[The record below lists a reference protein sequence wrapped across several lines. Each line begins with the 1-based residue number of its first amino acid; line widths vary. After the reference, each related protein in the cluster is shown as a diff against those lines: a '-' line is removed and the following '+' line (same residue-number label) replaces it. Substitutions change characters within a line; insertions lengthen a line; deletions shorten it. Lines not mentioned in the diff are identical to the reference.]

1 VSSTTFDSLA
11 KSVCDYLAG
20 ISSLALTEGVNLFAG
35 LQPDEPDQLVCVF
48 ERPGQ
53 KPLMTFV
60 GPAGLT
66 GPPQPQ
72 SLLDRPVI
80 QLRVRGAMGA
90 LAATNTLMQQVF
102 GALQGLA
109 NSNVPSPSG
118 LFVLLFDAAGYPLY
132 MGQDTRQRPEFS
144 LNLQVMFQNTQRI
157 PA

>member
-1 VSSTTFDSLA
+1 MPPTTVSLGE
-11 KSVCDYLAG
+11 SVCDYLAG
-20 ISSLALTEGVNLFAG
+20 ISSLGLTVATNLFFG
-35 LQPDEPDQLVCVF
+35 LQPDEPDQCVSVF

-60 GPAGLT
+60 GPAGAT
-66 GPPQPQ
+66 GALLPQ
-72 SLLDRPVI
+72 SLLDRPLLQV
-80 QLRVRGAMGA
+80 RVRGAMGTYQ
-90 LAATNTLMQQVF
+90 ATNSLMQQVF

-118 LFVLLFDAAGYPLY
+118 LFVLLFEATGFPLY

-144 LNLQVMFQNTQRI
+144 LNIQAFVQNTQRV